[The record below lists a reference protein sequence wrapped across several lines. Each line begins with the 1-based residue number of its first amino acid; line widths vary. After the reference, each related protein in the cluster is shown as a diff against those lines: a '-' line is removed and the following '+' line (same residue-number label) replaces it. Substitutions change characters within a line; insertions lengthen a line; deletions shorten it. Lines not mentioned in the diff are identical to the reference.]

1 MFKNSLCLIQNIK
14 TFKKNT
20 TPPPLC
26 FTVFSL
32 ETNPALTAD
41 QELAV
46 TASLKHWLYNP
57 LVSTQIKTYIH
68 KFHIVKIRT
77 SGSFVSGN
85 TCTSS
90 VSGQKVKGGICPK
103 KSEGERVWRGVPAAA
118 PIVLWAFFGG
128 KQNKAKQNKKAS
140 SCKNRDCTA
149 ICTGNWWTGITSC
162 QDPWVCAFRTLRLAT
177 RRQITEEKSLLPSG
191 L

>member
-1 MFKNSLCLIQNIK
+1 MFKSSLCLIQNIK

-20 TPPPLC
+20 NQQPPCPC

-32 ETNPALTAD
+32 ETNLALTAD

-57 LVSTQIKTYIH
+57 PVSIEIKTYIH

-77 SGSFVSGN
+77 SGTFVSGN

-90 VSGQKVKGGICPK
+90 VLGQKVKGGICPK
-103 KSEGERVWRGVPAAA
+103 KLGKGWVSRNVSAPA
-118 PIVLWAFFGG
+118 PITLWAFFGG
-128 KQNKAKQNKKAS
+128 KQSKAKQKSFILQKPLLYSYLHRELVNRHHLLSAS
-140 SCKNRDCTA
+140 
-149 ICTGNWWTGITSC
+149 
-162 QDPWVCAFRTLRLAT
+162 L
-177 RRQITEEKSLLPSG
+177 G
-191 L
+191 LWF